1 MPEWIRLTF
10 NGFKTYKWVYW
21 FEWFRFAL
29 KSSTFL
35 NGRLQMLYAN
45 QMVNISSCERVERER
60 ESSITNHHSDKEIC
74 LSINNFIVIEN
85 SIEDKS
91 LNSMRIF
98 GKYWIYVLRCNLN
111 GALILRG
118 LFTVNVNLH
127 SDLHAVTL
135 WSDCVVTA
143 KIRVYSSSTGSN
155 NRFDYVKFIERC
167 VLAVVTQSNEG

>member
-1 MPEWIRLTF
+1 MSLLI
-10 NGFKTYKWVYW
+10 WVIS
-21 FEWFRFAL
+21 FRFKIVYFSEWKIANAL
-29 KSSTFL
+29 CKS
-35 NGRLQMLYAN
+35 NGKHLEL
-45 QMVNISSCERVERER
+45 RVGEDG
-60 ESSITNHHSDKEIC
+60 ESSITHHHSDKEIC